1 MTKRNMRFSPTHR
14 FAFGTAAVVLA
25 LVTVAVSRAGG
36 NAWAVLL
43 AAGTVSFSV
52 LFVVSLTART
62 NSSAAPDE
70 NESRIPKK
78 TRLAFGIGMF
88 TPLAGAAVSAF
99 AALVIL
105 FTSIASGQVTQ
116 VATSV
121 LPWLLATIGCV
132 AVSQAITAR
141 YGKRVRSVV

>member
-1 MTKRNMRFSPTHR
+1 MTKHNRRFSPTHR

-25 LVTVAVSRAGG
+25 LLTVAVSRAGG

-43 AAGTVSFSV
+43 AASTVSVSV

-70 NESRIPKK
+70 NETRILKK

-88 TPLAGAAVSAF
+88 TPLAGAAICAS

-105 FTSIASGQVTQ
+105 FTSIASSQVTQ
-116 VATSV
+116 VATSA
-121 LPWLLATIGCV
+121 LPWLLAALGCV
-132 AVSQAITAR
+132 AVSQAVTAR
-141 YGKRVRSVV
+141 YGKRVRSAV